1 MTKVLTAVLIVLV
14 IGNIAFTGYSL
25 YKPKYKLGFI
35 YIDKAYDE
43 FKGKKEI
50 EREFKSIENRQNS
63 ILDSVKFQITDLEGK
78 LKVATSP
85 DKQRIQQLLDL
96 NYANH
101 DRLVKGFSDYNSKE
115 SQKQMQSL
123 LKQINQYVKD
133 YGDEKGYD
141 FIYGANGSGSLMY
154 AGDKDD
160 ITKEVTKYINVRYE
174 GK

>member
-1 MTKVLTAVLIVLV
+1 MTKVLTGILIVLV
-14 IGNIAFTGYSL
+14 IANIAFTGYSV

-43 FKGKKEI
+43 FKGKREVEK
-50 EREFKSIENRQNS
+50 EFKSIENKQNS

-78 LKVATSP
+78 VKVASP
-85 DKQRIQQLLDL
+85 AEKIKLQQLLEL
-96 NYANH
+96 NYSNH